1 MSTTLYISPT
11 RVILGGGKFDTNNR
25 YIRASASGIFPIPK
39 SETFTIA
46 AGGAS
51 PTHYVNWRWSSGIE
65 AVEYNS
71 GGTAA
76 TGTPTY
82 TLVTL

>member
-11 RVILGGGKFDTNNR
+11 RVVLGAGKFDTDYR
-25 YIRASASGIFPIPK
+25 YIRASASGFFRIPK
-39 SETFTIA
+39 NETFYLA

-51 PTHYVNWRWSSGIE
+51 PSHYVNWRWSDGSN
-65 AVEYNS
+65 AVEYQN
-71 GGTAA
+71 GGTTAS
-76 TGTPTY
+76 GTPSA

>member
-11 RVILGGGKFDTNNR
+11 RVILAGGKFDTNNR
-25 YIRASASGIFPIPK
+25 YIRASAFGSFRIPRG
-39 SETFTIA
+39 ETFYVA

-51 PTHYVNWRWSSGIE
+51 PSHYVNWRWSDGGNAI
-65 AVEYNS
+65 EYNN
-71 GGTAA
+71 GGTSA
-76 TGTPTY
+76 TGTPAA